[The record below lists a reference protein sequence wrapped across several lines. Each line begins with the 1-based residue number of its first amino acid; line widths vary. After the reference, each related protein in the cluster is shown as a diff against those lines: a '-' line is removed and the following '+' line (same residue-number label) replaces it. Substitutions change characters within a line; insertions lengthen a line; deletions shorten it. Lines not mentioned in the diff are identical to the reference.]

1 MTTSLRVTCWCLQ
14 GYCSLLGVSAIFY
27 VVAFI
32 SLVQLLICCFAEYK
46 RLKNPSFL
54 KACRITTQKFLYF
67 VVFLAS
73 LLRATY
79 FTQPESAQW
88 AYYLMSA
95 YYPLLMTCASLVV
108 CFWAEVGSLNIF
120 NLFHTNFL
128 TLSFKDVPPS
138 WYPMGTAVSFKEFS
152 RLSSI

>member
-1 MTTSLRVTCWCLQ
+1 MIRNHHAPVHSYLLAQGQLAIQLINNSAIKSPILRKTFLSLP
-14 GYCSLLGVSAIFY
+14 GVSAIFY

-54 KACRITTQKFLYF
+54 KACRITTQKVLYF

-73 LLRATY
+73 LLRAAY
-79 FTQPESAQW
+79 FTQPESLHPQW

-108 CFWAEVGSLNIF
+108 CFWAEVKTICAP
-120 NLFHTNFL
+120 
-128 TLSFKDVPPS
+128 TL
-138 WYPMGTAVSFKEFS
+138 M
-152 RLSSI
+152 